1 MLRLPSCPADDHV
14 CIVGKAGLAIVGDPE
29 VDWDIQGTDSGFPT
43 SQSQE
48 WLFIAALRAGSHSG
62 SAHEN
67 PQGSSYRQEHE
78 NHKET

>member
-1 MLRLPSCPADDHV
+1 MPMNICTSSA
-14 CIVGKAGLAIVGDPE
+14 AGLAIVGNPE

-67 PQGSSYRQEHE
+67 PQGPRTGKHTRSQ
-78 NHKET
+78 KT